1 MANKPVP
8 IIPASKQTEY
18 NTNFLSHLEEFNRF
32 LVEIL
37 EKNAV
42 ITLSLNELSTLQS
55 VKALL
60 DKVHYLNLVYQ
71 ENSKL
76 KYFSLYFY
84 DLQLFS

>member
-1 MANKPVP
+1 MATKPTP
-8 IIPASKQTEY
+8 PLPNKQTEY
-18 NTNFLSHLEEFNRF
+18 NSSFLSHLEEFNRF

-42 ITLSLNELSTLQS
+42 ITLSLKELSTLQS

-71 ENSKL
+71 ENSRL
-76 KYFSLYFY
+76 K
-84 DLQLFS
+84 